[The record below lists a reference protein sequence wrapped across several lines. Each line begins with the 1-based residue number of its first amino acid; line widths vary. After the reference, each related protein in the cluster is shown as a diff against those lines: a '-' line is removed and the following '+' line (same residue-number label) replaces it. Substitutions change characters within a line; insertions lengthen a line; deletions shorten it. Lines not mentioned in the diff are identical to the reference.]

1 MVELSDIELGR
12 FNNRWLGSVVI
23 VFLMVGLG
31 DIELGRFNNRWLN
44 SVVIVWLRV
53 WLIDV
58 ELGRFD
64 NSASGVKTEAPPHA
78 ALKPA
83 RSSVF

>member
-1 MVELSDIELGR
+1 MGLSDIELGR
-12 FNNRWLGSVVI
+12 FNNRWLG
-23 VFLMVGLG
+23 
-31 DIELGRFNNRWLN
+31 

-64 NSASGVKTEAPPHA
+64 NSASGVKTEAPPPPTP
-78 ALKPA
+78 LSNQQGRRCSKRISLP
-83 RSSVF
+83 